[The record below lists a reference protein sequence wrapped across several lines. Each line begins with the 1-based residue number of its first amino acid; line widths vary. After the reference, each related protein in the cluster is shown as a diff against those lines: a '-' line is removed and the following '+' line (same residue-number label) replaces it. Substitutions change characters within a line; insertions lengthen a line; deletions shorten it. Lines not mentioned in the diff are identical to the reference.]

1 MNHVLEWERDFQKKG
16 VQFLKFYLSINKP
29 IQKERLDRRASSPL
43 VYWKITENDLR
54 MVEKWDMYTLYKN
67 QMFDRTSSKKA
78 PWVILNSNN
87 KKIAHLNALRYIL
100 QSFDYTGKKV
110 PQPTSLSRG
119 LNNYEIT
126 VAGTTF
132 VNLTYKQYKILKRLS
147 EVEK

>member
-1 MNHVLEWERDFQKKG
+1 
-16 VQFLKFYLSINKP
+16 
-29 IQKERLDRRASSPL
+29 
-43 VYWKITENDLR
+43 
-54 MVEKWDMYTLYKN
+54 
-67 QMFDRTSSKKA
+67 MFDRTSSKKA

>member
-54 MVEKWDMYTLYKN
+54 MVEKWDVYTLYKN
-67 QMFDRTSSKKA
+67 QMFERTTSKKA

-87 KKIAHLNALRYIL
+87 KKVAHLNALRYIL
-100 QSFDYTGKKV
+100 QNFDYTGKSV
-110 PQPTSLSRG
+110 PQPTALTRG
-119 LNNYEIT
+119 LNNYDIS
-126 VAGTTF
+126 VGGTTF
-132 VNLTYKQYKILKRLS
+132 NNLSYKQYKKLRQLAAG
-147 EVEK
+147 EK